1 MFMRKKYLFNIIV
14 IASLSSTSLFAQ
26 DTLPATSTTDTR
38 NAVLEKK
45 LPFMN
50 KEDFENA
57 KRGFIGRPNTLKILN
72 PEGDVVWNLVPYL
85 NFQVQ
90 HSASPNEVNPS
101 LWRQAALNNFYG
113 LFKVTDNIYQIRG
126 YDLAAMTVISGKTG
140 YIIVDPLTSAQTAKA
155 GLDLVYQYLPKK
167 PVVAVIYT
175 HAHVDH
181 FGGVKGVVNEADVKA
196 GKVKIIAP
204 KGFME
209 SAISENVLA
218 GNVMS
223 RRASYMYGGLLPKD
237 KHGSVDAGLGKGLS
251 EGDLTLIPPTDTI
264 DHTGQTMVIDGV
276 KFVFQYTPN
285 TECPSEM
292 NFYLPQYKALCMAE
306 NATHTLHNL
315 YSLRGAKVRDA
326 TKWVYYLT
334 ESIDLFGQDAQVEFA
349 SHHWP
354 TWGNQNI
361 VNFLESQR
369 DTYKYIHDQ
378 TLRLANEGYTMNEIA
393 EQVKLPESLSSQWY
407 NRGYYGTV
415 SHDVKAVYQQYLG
428 WFDGNPAH
436 LNPLPDEESA
446 KKYVEYMGGENAI
459 LAKAQKDYAA
469 GNYRWVAEVLNKV
482 VFANPTNQPAR
493 DLLANT
499 YEQLGYQAESAPWRN
514 FYLTGAQE
522 LREGV
527 RKYYIQNTVS
537 PDIIQAMTMPMM
549 LDYLA
554 IRVNGPK
561 ADGQDI
567 RINLEFPDIH
577 ENYALHL
584 KNSVL
589 NYHANRLDS
598 NADVTV
604 KIDRKTLNALA
615 LNETTIIDV
624 IKQRKI
630 QVIGNKKKL
639 IQFFGLIDK
648 FDFWFNIVTP

>member
-1 MFMRKKYLFNIIV
+1 
-14 IASLSSTSLFAQ
+14 
-26 DTLPATSTTDTR
+26 
-38 NAVLEKK
+38 
-45 LPFMN
+45 
-50 KEDFENA
+50 
-57 KRGFIGRPNTLKILN
+57 
-72 PEGDVVWNLVPYL
+72 
-85 NFQVQ
+85 
-90 HSASPNEVNPS
+90 
-101 LWRQAALNNFYG
+101 
-113 LFKVTDNIYQIRG
+113 
-126 YDLAAMTVISGKTG
+126 
-140 YIIVDPLTSAQTAKA
+140 
-155 GLDLVYQYLPKK
+155 
-167 PVVAVIYT
+167 
-175 HAHVDH
+175 
-181 FGGVKGVVNEADVKA
+181 
-196 GKVKIIAP
+196 
-204 KGFME
+204 
-209 SAISENVLA
+209 
-218 GNVMS
+218 
-223 RRASYMYGGLLPKD
+223 
-237 KHGSVDAGLGKGLS
+237 
-251 EGDLTLIPPTDTI
+251 
-264 DHTGQTMVIDGV
+264 
-276 KFVFQYTPN
+276 
-285 TECPSEM
+285 
-292 NFYLPQYKALCMAE
+292 
-306 NATHTLHNL
+306 LHNL

-334 ESIDLFGQDAQVEFA
+334 ESINLFGHDAQVEFA

-459 LAKAQKDYAA
+459 LAKAQKDYDA

-482 VFANPTNQPAR
+482 VFANPANQPAR
-493 DLLANT
+493 DLLADT

-527 RKYYIQNTVS
+527 KKYYIQNTVS

-584 KNSVL
+584 KNAVL
-589 NYHANRLDS
+589 NYQENKLDS

-615 LNETTIIDV
+615 LNQTTIIDV